1 MAPSQRI
8 QFLLDSG
15 AAVLVVNFS
24 VVRQQSI
31 TEAMTCT
38 VGANGTPFVG
48 QSTVILQLGN
58 FKVDHQFIAGRN
70 LTTECL
76 LGADFLQ
83 QDSAVLDCRS
93 NTLSVGQ
100 V

>member
-48 QSTVILQLGN
+48 
-58 FKVDHQFIAGRN
+58 
-70 LTTECL
+70 
-76 LGADFLQ
+76 
-83 QDSAVLDCRS
+83 
-93 NTLSVGQ
+93 
-100 V
+100 

>member
-1 MAPSQRI
+1 MAPSQPI

-38 VGANGTPFVG
+38 VGANGTPFFG
-48 QSTVILQLGN
+48 QGTVILQLGN
-58 FKVDHQFIAGRN
+58 FKVDHQFIVGVISPLNAYWEQIFYN
-70 LTTECL
+70 ST
-76 LGADFLQ
+76 
-83 QDSAVLDCRS
+83 VLF
-93 NTLSVGQ
+93 
-100 V
+100 